1 MADPP
6 SPRKADADK
15 APAPLAL
22 PPSEPLPR
30 DTTSSSSSSSS
41 NCSSSSSSEPGVV
54 RTITVDGA
62 SVKLDHLGPMI
73 INTDGTVARIS
84 NWAGLSEG
92 EQNVALR
99 RIAKRNK
106 ARVEQL
112 LVETDKQDGRGD
124 GEK

>member
-1 MADPP
+1 
-6 SPRKADADK
+6 
-15 APAPLAL
+15 
-22 PPSEPLPR
+22 
-30 DTTSSSSSSSS
+30 
-41 NCSSSSSSEPGVV
+41 V

-73 INTDGTVARIS
+73 INTDGTVARIF

-92 EQNVALR
+92 EKNVALR

-112 LVETDKQDGRGD
+112 LVEADKQDGGGG